1 MCPRYV
7 ADRVNLGL
15 IPSSEPGWRTAC
27 LALRSQTGGILHI
40 HGNVNTRKGCGEN
53 IIVDNHAD
61 SGENIIVDNHPDS
74 DEKQIGAEH
83 INSKSNGI
91 LVDGSHEE
99 GFQSE
104 TNEARVDSDTKT
116 CLSDEKARGIVK
128 TLNEIDVTDMDDSNV
143 TNEIRLD
150 DDRDKSDFDKSLAE
164 TQELIA
170 SCTEGADQVNSPE
183 KDILVA
189 ENKKL
194 SFSNQESNHH
204 FAEMEKLPDNCK
216 ILGNKDNAEEKRLV
230 PEASACKSK
239 WLPWALD
246 VSGKMRNILKQV
258 HKSEWETTILH
269 IEYVKSYAP
278 HVDHIVLDLKCNPL
292 NQ

>member
-27 LALRSQTGGILHI
+27 LALKSQTGGILHI
-40 HGNVNTRKGCGEN
+40 HGNVNTRKGCGE
-53 IIVDNHAD
+53 H
-61 SGENIIVDNHPDS
+61 IIVDNHPDS
-74 DEKQIGAEH
+74 DEKQIGADH

-91 LVDGSHEE
+91 LTDGSHEE

-104 TNEARVDSDTKT
+104 TNEARMDSDTET
-116 CLSDEKARGIVK
+116 RLSDEKARGIVK
-128 TLNEIDVTDMDDSNV
+128 TLNEIDMTDMDDSNV

-150 DDRDKSDFDKSLAE
+150 DDNDKSDFDKSLAE

-170 SCTEGADQVNSPE
+170 SSTEGADQVNSPE
-183 KDILVA
+183 NDILVA
-189 ENKKL
+189 GNTKL
-194 SFSNQESNHH
+194 SFANQESNHH
-204 FAEMEKLPDNCK
+204 LAEMEKLPDNCK
-216 ILGNKDNAEEKRLV
+216 TLGTKDDPEEKRLV
-230 PEASACKSK
+230 PEARSKSK

-258 HKSEWETTILH
+258 HKSEWETNILH

-278 HVDHIVLDLKCNPL
+278 HVDHVVLDLKCNPL